1 VVVSSDALDKR
12 FLIKVSGEALAG
24 NSGVGVDH
32 SALDR
37 IGREIAQAAAIAQIA
52 VVVGG
57 GNFIR
62 GNTNEL
68 PLTRVSADH
77 VGMLATVMN
86 GVYLEQWLKSVGIDS
101 ALFSSLRLHPQI
113 EIYSAGAVIT
123 ALENG
128 RVAILAGGTGNPYFT
143 TDTTAALR
151 ALEINASTL
160 VKATNVDGIYNSDPA
175 KDSTAS
181 RYQEIDYDTVIVKD
195 LKIMDSAAFA
205 LCRSNNMPIRVVNLN
220 TKGNLQ
226 RVVEGE
232 AVGTLVIKSG
242 GKDA

>member
-1 VVVSSDALDKR
+1 MVVSSDALDKR

-86 GVYLEQWLKSVGIDS
+86 GVYLEQWLKSAGIDS
-101 ALFSSLRLHPQI
+101 ALFSALRLHPQI
-113 EIYSAGAVIT
+113 EIYSAGAVIA

-128 RVAILAGGTGNPYFT
+128 QVAVLAGGTGNPYFT
-143 TDTTAALR
+143 PDTTAALR
-151 ALEINASTL
+151 ALEINASIL

-181 RYQEIDYDTVIVKD
+181 RYQEIDYDTVMVKD

-220 TKGNLQ
+220 TRGNLQ

>member
-1 VVVSSDALDKR
+1 MNSGRKFHRILLK
-12 FLIKVSGEALAG
+12 ISGEALMG
-24 NSGVGVDH
+24 DEPYGIDGETVN
-32 SALDR
+32 R
-37 IGREIAQAAAIAQIA
+37 IASDIRDIHRQGIQVC

-57 GNFIR
+57 GNIFR
-62 GNTNEL
+62 GISGAAAGME
-68 PLTRVSADH
+68 RASADY

-86 GVYLEQWLKSVGIDS
+86 GIYLEQWLKSAGIDS
-101 ALFSSLRLHPQI
+101 ALFSALRLHPQI
-113 EIYSAGAVIT
+113 EIYSAGAVIA

-128 RVAILAGGTGNPYFT
+128 QVAVLAGGTGNPYFT

-181 RYQEIDYDTVIVKD
+181 RYQEIDYDTVMVKD

>member
-1 VVVSSDALDKR
+1 MVVSSDALDKR

-52 VVVGG
+52 VGVGG

-86 GVYLEQWLKSVGIDS
+86 GVYLEQWLKSAGIDS
-101 ALFSSLRLHPQI
+101 ALFSALRLHRQI
-113 EIYSAGAVIT
+113 EIYSAAAVIA

-128 RVAILAGGTGNPYFT
+128 QVAVLAGGTGNPYFT

-160 VKATNVDGIYNSDPA
+160 GKATNVDGIYNSEPA

-181 RYQEIDYDTVIVKD
+181 RYQEIDYDTVMVKD

-220 TKGNLQ
+220 TRGNLQ

>member
-1 VVVSSDALDKR
+1 MVVSSGALDKR

-101 ALFSSLRLHPQI
+101 ALFSALRLHPQI

-123 ALENG
+123 ALESG
-128 RVAILAGGTGNPYFT
+128 QVAVLAGGTGNPYFT

-181 RYQEIDYDTVIVKD
+181 RYQEIDYDTVMVKD
-195 LKIMDSAAFA
+195 LKIMDSEAFA

-226 RVVEGE
+226 RVVQGE

>member
-1 VVVSSDALDKR
+1 MVVSSDALDKR

-101 ALFSSLRLHPQI
+101 ALFSALRLHPQI

-123 ALENG
+123 ALESG
-128 RVAILAGGTGNPYFT
+128 QVAVLAGGTGNPYFT

-181 RYQEIDYDTVIVKD
+181 RYQEIDYDTVMVKD

>member
-1 VVVSSDALDKR
+1 MVVSSGALDKR

-86 GVYLEQWLKSVGIDS
+86 GVYLEQWLKSPW
-101 ALFSSLRLHPQI
+101 H
-113 EIYSAGAVIT
+113 
-123 ALENG
+123 
-128 RVAILAGGTGNPYFT
+128 
-143 TDTTAALR
+143 
-151 ALEINASTL
+151 
-160 VKATNVDGIYNSDPA
+160 
-175 KDSTAS
+175 
-181 RYQEIDYDTVIVKD
+181 
-195 LKIMDSAAFA
+195 
-205 LCRSNNMPIRVVNLN
+205 
-220 TKGNLQ
+220 
-226 RVVEGE
+226 
-232 AVGTLVIKSG
+232 
-242 GKDA
+242 

>member
-1 VVVSSDALDKR
+1 MVVSSDALDKR

-37 IGREIAQAAAIAQIA
+37 IGWEIAQAAAIAQIA

-86 GVYLEQWLKSVGIDS
+86 GVYLEQWLKSAGIDL
-101 ALFSSLRLHPQI
+101 ALFSALRLHPQI

-128 RVAILAGGTGNPYFT
+128 QVAVLAGGTGNPYFT

-181 RYQEIDYDTVIVKD
+181 RYQEIDYDTVMVKD

>member
-1 VVVSSDALDKR
+1 MVVSSDALDKR

-37 IGREIAQAAAIAQIA
+37 IGREIAQAAAIEQIA

-86 GVYLEQWLKSVGIDS
+86 GVYLEQWLKSAGIDS
-101 ALFSSLRLHPQI
+101 ALFSALRLHPQI

-123 ALENG
+123 ALEYG
-128 RVAILAGGTGNPYFT
+128 QVAVLAGGTGNPYFT

-181 RYQEIDYDTVIVKD
+181 RYQEIDYDTVMVKD

>member
-1 VVVSSDALDKR
+1 
-12 FLIKVSGEALAG
+12 
-24 NSGVGVDH
+24 
-32 SALDR
+32 
-37 IGREIAQAAAIAQIA
+37 
-52 VVVGG
+52 
-57 GNFIR
+57 
-62 GNTNEL
+62 
-68 PLTRVSADH
+68 
-77 VGMLATVMN
+77 M
-86 GVYLEQWLKSVGIDS
+86 
-101 ALFSSLRLHPQI
+101 
-113 EIYSAGAVIT
+113 IT

-128 RVAILAGGTGNPYFT
+128 QVAVLAGGTGNPYFT

-181 RYQEIDYDTVIVKD
+181 RYQEIDYDTVMVKD

-232 AVGTLVIKSG
+232 AVGTLVINSG

>member
-1 VVVSSDALDKR
+1 MVVSSDALDKR

-86 GVYLEQWLKSVGIDS
+86 GVYLEQWLKSAGIDS
-101 ALFSSLRLHPQI
+101 ALFSALRLHPQI

-128 RVAILAGGTGNPYFT
+128 QVAVLAGGTGNPYFT

-181 RYQEIDYDTVIVKD
+181 LYQEIDYDTVMVKD

-232 AVGTLVIKSG
+232 VVGTLVIKSG

>member
-1 VVVSSDALDKR
+1 MSFDALTKR
-12 FLIKVSGEALAG
+12 FLIKISGEALAG
-24 NSGVGVDH
+24 ASGVGVDH
-32 SALDR
+32 AALDW

-57 GNFIR
+57 GNFMR
-62 GNTNEL
+62 GNTNQL
-68 PLTRVSADH
+68 PLTRVSADY

-86 GVYLEQWLKSVGIDS
+86 SVYLEQWLKAADIDS

-113 EIYSAGAVIT
+113 ETYSAGAAIK

-128 RVAILAGGTGNPYFT
+128 QVAILAGGTGNPYFT

-175 KDSTAS
+175 KDPAAS
-181 RYQEIDYDTVIVKD
+181 RYQEIDYDTAIVKD
-195 LKIMDSAAFA
+195 LKVMDGTAFA

-220 TKGNLQ
+220 TRGNLQ
-226 RVVEGE
+226 RVVEGD

-242 GKDA
+242 EQDA

>member
-1 VVVSSDALDKR
+1 
-12 FLIKVSGEALAG
+12 
-24 NSGVGVDH
+24 
-32 SALDR
+32 
-37 IGREIAQAAAIAQIA
+37 
-52 VVVGG
+52 
-57 GNFIR
+57 
-62 GNTNEL
+62 
-68 PLTRVSADH
+68 
-77 VGMLATVMN
+77 M
-86 GVYLEQWLKSVGIDS
+86 
-101 ALFSSLRLHPQI
+101 
-113 EIYSAGAVIT
+113 IT
-123 ALENG
+123 ALESG
-128 RVAILAGGTGNPYFT
+128 QVAVLAGGTGNPYFT

-151 ALEINASTL
+151 ALEINAATL

-181 RYQEIDYDTVIVKD
+181 RYQEIDYDTVMVKD

-220 TKGNLQ
+220 TRGNLQ

>member
-1 VVVSSDALDKR
+1 MVVSSDALDKR

-101 ALFSSLRLHPQI
+101 ALFSALRLHPQI
-113 EIYSAGAVIT
+113 EIYSAGAVIA

-128 RVAILAGGTGNPYFT
+128 QVAVLAGGTGNPYFT

-181 RYQEIDYDTVIVKD
+181 RYQEIDYDTVMVKD
-195 LKIMDSAAFA
+195 LKVMDSAAFA

-220 TKGNLQ
+220 TRGNLQ

>member
-1 VVVSSDALDKR
+1 VSSGALDKR

-101 ALFSSLRLHPQI
+101 ALFSALRLHPQI

-128 RVAILAGGTGNPYFT
+128 QVAVLAGGTGNPYFT

-181 RYQEIDYDTVIVKD
+181 RYQEIDYDTVMVKD

>member
-1 VVVSSDALDKR
+1 VVVSSGALDKR

-101 ALFSSLRLHPQI
+101 ALFSALRLHPQI
-113 EIYSAGAVIT
+113 EIYSAGAVIA

-128 RVAILAGGTGNPYFT
+128 QVAVLAGGTGNPYFT

-181 RYQEIDYDTVIVKD
+181 RYQEIDYDTVMVKD

>member
-1 VVVSSDALDKR
+1 MVVSSDALDKR

-86 GVYLEQWLKSVGIDS
+86 GVYLEQWLKSTGIDS
-101 ALFSSLRLHPQI
+101 ALFSALRLHPQI

-128 RVAILAGGTGNPYFT
+128 QVAVLAGGTGNPYFT

-181 RYQEIDYDTVIVKD
+181 RYREIDYDTVMVKD
-195 LKIMDSAAFA
+195 LKVMDSAAFA

-220 TKGNLQ
+220 TRGNLQ

-232 AVGTLVIKSG
+232 AVGT
-242 GKDA
+242 